1 MYKKTFSVFISIL
14 LAGFIFSTTLHAE
27 ASRASESSNG
37 TVSETG
43 KTGMSFLAVTPSA
56 RTASLGGIASAL
68 PIGASAV
75 WSNPSLIALL
85 DERSAQ
91 FTHTEWI
98 DGIKQEYAAVSTP
111 SRVGHFGLAFRI
123 FDSGDIEL
131 RDDVSSADPLGSFS
145 IKNVSLSMT
154 FARSITKKI
163 AAGITFK
170 KLFEKISDENA
181 GGYAFDGG
189 IIMETPLENVSV
201 SAAARNYGRMGKL
214 KNERTKLPSDL
225 AVGTRY
231 SGVIDGLVQSYSVLA
246 DVVMPRYGDSGV
258 RLGIEVEPTDRL
270 FLRMGYRSD
279 SDIESVSFGLGF
291 SIDRVTGDIS
301 YTPMT
306 EGFDSALRFMLS
318 IAGF

>member
-1 MYKKTFSVFISIL
+1 MYKKTFSVFISIII
-14 LAGFIFSTTLHAE
+14 AGNFFSPKLHAAE
-27 ASRASESSNG
+27 FHSMESSNG

-43 KTGMSFLAVTPSA
+43 KTGMSFLAVTPSSRA
-56 RTASLGGIASAL
+56 ASLGGIASAL
-68 PIGASAV
+68 PIGASSV
-75 WSNPSLIALL
+75 WSNPSLIALQK
-85 DERSAQ
+85 ERSAQ

-111 SRVGHFGLAFRI
+111 SKYGHFGLAVQL

-131 RDDVSSADPLGSFS
+131 RDNVPSDDPLGAFS

-214 KNERTKLPSDL
+214 KNARTKLPSDFS
-225 AVGTRY
+225 VGTRY
-231 SGVIDGLVQSYSVLA
+231 SGAIDGLVQSYNVLA
-246 DVVMPRYGDSGV
+246 DIVIPRYGDTGV
-258 RLGIEVEPTDRL
+258 RFGVEVEPTDRL
-270 FLRMGYRSD
+270 FLRLGYRSD
-279 SDIESVSFGLGF
+279 SDIETVSFGLGF
-291 SIDRVTGDIS
+291 SIDRITGDIS
-301 YTPMT
+301 YTPMD

-318 IAGF
+318 ITGF